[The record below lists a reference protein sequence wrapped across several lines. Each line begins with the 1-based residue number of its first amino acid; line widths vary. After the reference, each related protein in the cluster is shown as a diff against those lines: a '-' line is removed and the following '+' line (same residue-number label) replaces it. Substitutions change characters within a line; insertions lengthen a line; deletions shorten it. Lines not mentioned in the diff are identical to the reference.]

1 MRPNLHI
8 PQVTTDE
15 LLAGA
20 RITGT
25 LDLEATTLSCP
36 LTLLGCYLER
46 PINLDHARAPAL
58 HLPACHVPALSG
70 AQLETSGNLS
80 LSRGFTAKGEVS
92 LNGAHIGG
100 GLDLS
105 GATLANPDDAALF
118 ADRLTVD
125 QGMACTQ
132 GFTAKGSLQL
142 VGAQISGGL
151 DFSGA
156 QVNDQ
161 IGLSGAHV
169 TELLFYGATLANP
182 DGMAL
187 LADRLTVDQGMACA
201 QGFTAKGEIYLVD
214 AHIGGQL
221 NFHDATL
228 SNPAGVALDLERLR
242 ADTLILLPKT
252 PPKGTVYLTNAN
264 VNTYSDS
271 QATWPADLRLGGFTY
286 GALHASPEVDAT
298 KRLRWLEHDPGGYIP
313 QLYEQLAA
321 AYRKAGR
328 DEDARKVAIAKQ
340 RRRRQVLHPASKV
353 WNSLLYWTVG
363 YGYRTWQ
370 AVLWLLGFLLVSWVV
385 FARAYPAYMTPTK
398 KPRRSAASFPAASL
412 RIGYLAARG

>member
-1 MRPNLHI
+1 L
-8 PQVTTDE
+8 
-15 LLAGA
+15 
-20 RITGT
+20 
-25 LDLEATTLSCP
+25 
-36 LTLLGCYLER
+36 
-46 PINLDHARAPAL
+46 
-58 HLPACHVPALSG
+58 
-70 AQLETSGNLS
+70 
-80 LSRGFTAKGEVS
+80 F
-92 LNGAHIGG
+92 
-100 GLDLS
+100 S
-105 GATLANPDDAALF
+105 GATLANPDDTALV

-125 QGMACTQ
+125 QGMACT
-132 GFTAKGSLQL
+132 
-142 VGAQISGGL
+142 
-151 DFSGA
+151 
-156 QVNDQ
+156 
-161 IGLSGAHV
+161 
-169 TELLFYGATLANP
+169 
-182 DGMAL
+182 
-187 LADRLTVDQGMACA
+187 

-221 NFHDATL
+221 NFHEVTL

-252 PPKGTVYLTNAN
+252 PPKGTVYLTDAN

-271 QATWPADLRLGGFTY
+271 QATWPPDLRLGGFTY

-385 FARAYPAYMTPTK
+385 FARAYPAYMSPTK
-398 KPRRSAASFPAASL
+398 KPGDPLPHFQPLVYALDTLLPVVDLHQQDSWIPRELAQWWAWTSILAGWILTTAVVAAL
-412 RIGYLAARG
+412 TGLIKKD